1 MSMYRMAGRA
11 AAAGGADLSALPLTA
26 IDLGDGSW
34 TTTDPDSIVSSA
46 VTSSGLTTF
55 TYATIG
61 SGSTDYAISAGANAR
76 FYRKH
81 KVLLDSSGA
90 AIVGGDSFLLIVE
103 IDNTAGFSTDAA
115 TELFVGLGV
124 DPAHTTATTAG
135 LYGLTE
141 QHYAAATPRYGSFVT
156 NAANL
161 LTNANN
167 TASRCSIM
175 VHANQVG
182 HVENT
187 ATGGGAGRGTQARN
201 PNRTYATDDQ
211 IYLVVGAGTLGAG
224 TTTAG
229 NTATAALRYR
239 VIKLS
244 S

>member
-1 MSMYRMAGRA
+1 VIPPLFAFPAS
-11 AAAGGADLSALPLTA
+11 GGADLSALALTA

-34 TTTDPDSIVSSA
+34 TTTTDPDSIVSSA

-103 IDNTAGFSTDAA
+103 IDNTASFSTDAA
-115 TELFVGLGV
+115 TEIFIGLGV
-124 DPAHTTATTAG
+124 APANTTATTAG
-135 LYGLTE
+135 LYGLVE

-187 ATGGGAGRGTQARN
+187 AIGGGVGRGTQARN
-201 PNRTYATDDQ
+201 PNRTYAADDP
-211 IYLVVGAGTLGAG
+211 IYLVVGAGTLGAS
-224 TTTAG
+224 TVTAG
-229 NTATAALRYR
+229 NTATAALRYS
-239 VIKLS
+239 VIKLTT
-244 S
+244 